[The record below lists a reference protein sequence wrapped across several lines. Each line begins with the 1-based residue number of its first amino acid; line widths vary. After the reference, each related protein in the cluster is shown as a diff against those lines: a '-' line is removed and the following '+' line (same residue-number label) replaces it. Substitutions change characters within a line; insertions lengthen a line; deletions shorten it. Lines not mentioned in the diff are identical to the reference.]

1 MVYGFCDASRLKPS
15 LESLPVAQQ
24 RLLVEDQGVS
34 PGQRITLLE
43 VLNRRGALDL
53 VAAILSSR
61 NPDQLVLELWFDGVM
76 EEWCPL
82 HVHNWLKLTQAGQ
95 AIHSHEWDEV
105 SNRYGMVFG
114 VRRFFSD
121 SLKVSLNNKH
131 TVDPHTC
138 HYLLVIYGVFPQT

>member
-15 LESLPVAQQ
+15 LEALPVTQQ
-24 RLLVEDQGVS
+24 RLLVEDRTIS

-43 VLNRRGALDL
+43 VLNRRGTLDL
-53 VAAILSSR
+53 VATIFSSG
-61 NPDQLVLELWFDGVM
+61 NPDQLMLEFWFDGVM

-82 HVHNWLKLTQAGQ
+82 HVHGWLKLTQAGQ

-105 SNRYGMVFG
+105 SNRFGMVFG

-131 TVDPHTC
+131 TISPHTC
-138 HYLLVIYGVFPQT
+138 YYLLVIYGVFPQT